1 MRLEWFVYPYFNQ
14 AKVAKVSDLLHGRTL
29 AWGSWDREG
38 IVTAAVRDML
48 GQVLTGSEIHARLVH
63 CETPGHMQQLCS
75 THHLGIALWIVSVGS
90 ELTELC
96 QAIAS
101 VQERYPSTV
110 CVCYVATVHADL
122 VSLLVEAGARLI
134 VDDLPTLHRAL
145 PRIVAQAPLSAQGH
159 HPLTSGLMSRLPW

>member
-1 MRLEWFVYPYFNQ
+1 MT
-14 AKVAKVSDLLHGRTL
+14 DLLHGRTL

-38 IVTAAVRDML
+38 LVTAAVRDMFD
-48 GQVLTGSEIHARLVH
+48 QVLAGSEIRPRLWH
-63 CETPGHMQQLCS
+63 CETPALMQQLCS
-75 THHLGIALWIVSVGS
+75 THHLGIALWTVSPGS

-101 VQERYPSTV
+101 VQERYPSTA
-110 CVCYVATVHADL
+110 CVCFLASARADL

-134 VDDLPTLHRAL
+134 VDDLPSLQRAL
-145 PRIVAQAPLSAQGH
+145 PRIVAQAPLSAHGH